1 RDYELAE
8 LPYDGE
14 YTLVFEGR
22 NQANNNYDL
31 RIVTPELL
39 SASYNFGETI
49 SSSISEAGEQD
60 IYTFEGTL
68 GQQLFF
74 DALNGNTSLNVRL
87 YTPSDILLIDKDT
100 NSDWLPFDLP
110 ETGTYRLVVDGSS
123 NTIGDYSFILSD
135 RNSAQTIT
143 LDTPITDNLN
153 PGNKVNFYKFAG
165 KSGQILN
172 FDLAADS
179 WNGANWVLYDPS
191 GTPIKTLN
199 ANSPD
204 FNATLGTSGSYTLAI
219 VGNSNN
225 PVNYS
230 LLVTDVSVTPIT
242 NTGLEVV
249 QSGTLNAGEVIDYEF
264 TATASTLILFDGQV
278 PGNNEAIRAR
288 LLNPDGTFVFSDHE
302 AREHTAPILLEQTGT
317 YKLQTFGYYSYTT
330 GEYGFKLLEL
340 PKNLRNPN
348 LNYLEIGTAVS
359 GELNAL
365 SDKVYTFDGVQGQ
378 KFAFNA
384 MIGTNVKAS
393 LYDANGKNI
402 FSQSD
407 FKWSG
412 DRGPFTLTQDG
423 LYYLVIANDSAAS
436 NNYSFELLDLT
447 TAPDITYNVPAFGSI
462 SNGQQSQF
470 FKIEAKEGDRLY
482 FDSISSQTPGDA
494 SNYHWRLYGP
504 GNNQL
509 FDTEQ
514 RYDTS
519 IDITHTGEY
528 YLYIQGG
535 PDAGF
540 LDYNFRVIRHQQSNA
555 DIVTPGTGETASN
568 NSDSLG
574 IFNVKLAAKDVKGA
588 KAIQDFNIKLLP
600 DPDNANPVITT
611 TPKTRFGLV
620 DKFYRYQLQSVD
632 PDGDPLTYR
641 LLDEPLGALIDNN
654 TGELLWFPES
664 TVTTGSQVNF
674 KVEVNDRRGGKDVQ
688 SFTVDVYDELG
699 RIQGA
704 VFDDLNGNGLLDSK
718 LIKGDD
724 PSIIFA
730 IDISGSTAAPF
741 FGEEG
746 DKSVKTVLDA
756 QVAAANAMIDAVVA
770 SGEGD
775 RIKFGI
781 IPHQYDAV
789 IQDMDESTEGLQI
802 YTTANAD
809 IDGNGIA
816 DIREILETY
825 RPGTNNNFTNA
836 LQTIDSL
843 LDALPGNPNL
853 IFMSDGYGPLD
864 PTVASQVVTDIKAR
878 GGNVTAFGVGLY
890 STIETIQKIDPDA
903 EQIIDFGKLIDIF
916 SGFDEDYALEPFKE
930 NVTVYLDLNNNG
942 ILEEGEPSQLTK
954 KDTSTSILS
963 KNRYYY
969 TFEDLLPGTYTVRTV
984 VPDGYTLTTP
994 ASGAF
999 VDTVT
1004 VNGEDFIHLWG
1015 VSKVSEAAN
1024 TDPVFVTTPSPVYKI
1039 KAGESLI
1046 YRANALDANADPL
1059 TYSLILEPPG
1069 MTVDKTS
1076 GTVVWNPSKQQ
1087 VNEYYQELR
1096 DEQERLAAIGR
1107 GEFARKVVDFNVPI
1121 LVRDGKGG
1129 QAIQYIKVELVP
1141 DNNAPVFTSV
1151 VPENAI
1157 PQIGKTWNY
1166 QVSAQDAD
1174 DDVLTYSLTPDAPT
1188 DVTIDSGTGLLQWTP
1203 QQQGKQEFT
1212 IKVTDSKGES
1222 ALQVVSLDVS
1232 EALPN
1237 SSPVITSTPRTN
1249 IRLGNTY
1256 LYKIEANDP
1265 DGDRLSYSLDSAPQG
1280 MTIDSGVVSWVPQ
1293 ANQFGSQQ
1301 VTVRVS
1307 DGELASIQSF
1317 NINVTNQLINN
1328 APTITSVPELITN
1341 IDKVYQYNVTGS
1353 DVDGDYVVWSIE
1365 DAPLGMVINPQ
1376 TGALRWNPT
1385 SEQIG
1390 KHTVAVRLT
1399 DANGAYVG
1407 QEFTLYVNGINTP
1420 PQIVSTPITRA
1431 AINQDYKY
1439 QIVATDPENDK
1450 LTYSLGNSPAGMT
1463 VSENG
1468 LITWTPEENQLDDIN
1483 VSVFVT
1489 DTQGA
1494 TSNQSFTIE
1503 IATQEVEVEV
1513 DGELVVEV
1521 VPVAI
1526 NNAPLITS
1534 NPVYIADTNSTYEY
1548 QVVANDPDTEDTL
1561 TYQLLSVP
1569 DTVTGMSINATTGLL
1584 TWDNPVAGSY
1594 QIAVGAVDNFGL
1606 GAAQGFTLRA
1616 SANNAP
1622 VIQSTPGN
1630 IVNAGSTY
1638 SYDVKAVDV
1647 DGDVLNY
1654 TLDQASLDKGIS
1666 IDELGRLRW
1675 KTKQGD
1681 TNHSAIVTVADGN
1694 GGSTQQEVE
1703 INVVGDT
1710 VAPKVRLIAGF
1721 NFINKGENVTFQA
1734 RATDNIGV
1742 AGLQLLI
1749 NDNPVVIDANGLFT
1763 VENAVA
1769 GTLRGI
1775 AIATD
1780 AAGNTGQATFNVDV
1794 VDTSDVNAPTVS
1806 FSLDVPEDG
1815 IVTAPTDIIGTISD
1829 DGDIDYYTIEV
1840 APVAGGQFKE
1850 ILRVDN
1856 PDAVTDGVLGKFDP
1870 SLLQNDSY
1878 RVRLSVY
1885 DTGGNGTFAE
1895 EVVDVAG
1902 ELKLGNF
1909 RLSFTDLEVPVTGIP
1924 ITLTR
1929 TYDTLT
1935 SNDTDDF
1942 GYGWRME
1949 FRDTDLRTSLGKPT
1963 EEDELLGRKP
1973 AFKDDT
1979 RVYITLPGGKREG
1992 FTFKPSIDPISGFLR
2007 GAAAG
2012 TNADPNIYRPKF
2024 EADDGVTSTLT
2035 VKDERIIR
2043 NNGTSEFF
2051 GISGSGYNPADSLFG
2066 GTYILTTKEGIEY
2079 EIDGETGDLLKV
2091 TDTNGNTL
2099 TYTDEAVT
2107 SSTGQKITFE
2117 RDAEGRITSVKDPSG
2132 YLIRYEYDD
2141 NGDLVSVTDREENV
2155 TRMKYNLEREHY
2167 LDKII
2172 DPLGREGVRNE
2183 YGEDGKLARV
2193 IDVNGEAIELV
2204 YDPDNSTEITKDLF
2218 GNPTT
2223 YVYDDRGNIL
2233 TEIDPVGKVTKRT
2246 YDSNNNVETE
2256 TIITDESG
2264 AEGWTTT
2271 YTYDSQDNMTSVT
2284 DRLEQTIR
2292 YTYNEQGDV
2301 LSVTDPLGNTT
2312 SYTYDGQRNLTSLT
2326 DAAGNTTEYGY
2337 NSQGNITSVID
2348 ANGESSYLKYDAFG
2362 NLIETE
2368 DALGNKVTFSYDEN
2382 NRLSEKTEAVTT
2394 TDGLQEIIYGWN
2406 YNLEGQITSIV
2417 DPQGNSTQYE
2427 YDAMVI
2433 DSHKLMFF

>member
-1 RDYELAE
+1 
-8 LPYDGE
+8 
-14 YTLVFEGR
+14 
-22 NQANNNYDL
+22 
-31 RIVTPELL
+31 
-39 SASYNFGETI
+39 
-49 SSSISEAGEQD
+49 
-60 IYTFEGTL
+60 
-68 GQQLFF
+68 
-74 DALNGNTSLNVRL
+74 
-87 YTPSDILLIDKDT
+87 
-100 NSDWLPFDLP
+100 
-110 ETGTYRLVVDGSS
+110 
-123 NTIGDYSFILSD
+123 
-135 RNSAQTIT
+135 
-143 LDTPITDNLN
+143 
-153 PGNKVNFYKFAG
+153 
-165 KSGQILN
+165 
-172 FDLAADS
+172 
-179 WNGANWVLYDPS
+179 
-191 GTPIKTLN
+191 
-199 ANSPD
+199 
-204 FNATLGTSGSYTLAI
+204 
-219 VGNSNN
+219 
-225 PVNYS
+225 
-230 LLVTDVSVTPIT
+230 
-242 NTGLEVV
+242 
-249 QSGTLNAGEVIDYEF
+249 
-264 TATASTLILFDGQV
+264 
-278 PGNNEAIRAR
+278 
-288 LLNPDGTFVFSDHE
+288 
-302 AREHTAPILLEQTGT
+302 
-317 YKLQTFGYYSYTT
+317 
-330 GEYGFKLLEL
+330 
-340 PKNLRNPN
+340 
-348 LNYLEIGTAVS
+348 
-359 GELNAL
+359 
-365 SDKVYTFDGVQGQ
+365 
-378 KFAFNA
+378 
-384 MIGTNVKAS
+384 
-393 LYDANGKNI
+393 

-1096 DEQERLAAIGR
+1096 DEQERLAAIDR

-1293 ANQFGSQQ
+1293 ANQFGNQQ

-1307 DGELASIQSF
+1307 DGEVAATQSF
-1317 NINVTNQLINN
+1317 SINVTNQLINN

-1353 DVDGDYVVWSIE
+1353 DVDGDYVVWSI
-1365 DAPLGMVINPQ
+1365 DNAPLGMVINPE

-1569 DTVTGMSINATTGLL
+1569 DNVTGMSINATTGLL
-1584 TWDNPVAGSY
+1584 TWNNPVAGSY

-1638 SYDVKAVDV
+1638 AYDVKAVDV

-1675 KTKQGD
+1675 KTTNTD
-1681 TNHSAIVTVADGN
+1681 TNHTAIVTVIDGN
-1694 GGSTQQEVE
+1694 GGITQQDVE

-1710 VAPKVRLIAGF
+1710 VAPKVRLIATYD
-1721 NFINKGENVTFQA
+1721 FINKGESVTFQA

-1780 AAGNTGQATFNVDV
+1780 AAGNTSQATFDVDV

-1806 FSLDVPEDG
+1806 LEMDVPEDG

-1829 DGDIDYYTIEV
+1829 DGTIDYYTVEV
-1840 APVAGGQFKE
+1840 APVAGGEFKE
-1850 ILRVDN
+1850 VLRVDN

-1885 DTGGNGTFAE
+1885 DTGGNGTFAS

-1935 SNDTDDF
+1935 SNTTDDF

-1949 FRDTDLRTSLGKPT
+1949 FRDTDLRTSLGKPS

-1973 AFKDDT
+1973 AYKDDT

-2007 GAAAG
+2007 GAAASSG
-2012 TNADPNIYRPKF
+2012 ADGYDPNIYRPKF
-2024 EADDGVTSTLT
+2024 EADKGVTSTL
-2035 VKDERIIR
+2035 
-2043 NNGTSEFF
+2043 
-2051 GISGSGYNPADSLFG
+2051 
-2066 GTYILTTKEGIEY
+2066 
-2079 EIDGETGDLLKV
+2079 
-2091 TDTNGNTL
+2091 
-2099 TYTDEAVT
+2099 
-2107 SSTGQKITFE
+2107 
-2117 RDAEGRITSVKDPSG
+2117 
-2132 YLIRYEYDD
+2132 
-2141 NGDLVSVTDREENV
+2141 
-2155 TRMKYNLEREHY
+2155 
-2167 LDKII
+2167 
-2172 DPLGREGVRNE
+2172 
-2183 YGEDGKLARV
+2183 
-2193 IDVNGEAIELV
+2193 
-2204 YDPDNSTEITKDLF
+2204 
-2218 GNPTT
+2218 
-2223 YVYDDRGNIL
+2223 
-2233 TEIDPVGKVTKRT
+2233 
-2246 YDSNNNVETE
+2246 
-2256 TIITDESG
+2256 
-2264 AEGWTTT
+2264 
-2271 YTYDSQDNMTSVT
+2271 
-2284 DRLEQTIR
+2284 
-2292 YTYNEQGDV
+2292 
-2301 LSVTDPLGNTT
+2301 
-2312 SYTYDGQRNLTSLT
+2312 
-2326 DAAGNTTEYGY
+2326 
-2337 NSQGNITSVID
+2337 
-2348 ANGESSYLKYDAFG
+2348 
-2362 NLIETE
+2362 
-2368 DALGNKVTFSYDEN
+2368 
-2382 NRLSEKTEAVTT
+2382 
-2394 TDGLQEIIYGWN
+2394 
-2406 YNLEGQITSIV
+2406 
-2417 DPQGNSTQYE
+2417 
-2427 YDAMVI
+2427 
-2433 DSHKLMFF
+2433 